1 MLLVWFSVK
10 TVLLTLCLTKC
21 NTKFVFFF
29 CFMLFFISIR
39 YLLKEKKGLK
49 KKVLKNNLKAYLNS
63 ITVIILPFKE
73 NPNFQVILNW
83 ILQILL
89 LHCSKQHRN
98 IEKLLFIEQ
107 NVVITFCPSLCL
119 LRLVLLSLFSRVDVF
134 QFLDTVLCEILNV
147 TSDHMCGCKKTVF
160 TIISIYLILYLQ
172 L

>member
-1 MLLVWFSVK
+1 M
-10 TVLLTLCLTKC
+10 
-21 NTKFVFFF
+21 FFF
-29 CFMLFFISIR
+29 FLFYVIFYFCTLSIKR
-39 YLLKEKKGLK
+39 KKRTE

-147 TSDHMCGCKKTVF
+147 ASDHMCGCKKTVF

>member
-21 NTKFVFFF
+21 NTKFVIFF

-107 NVVITFCPSLCL
+107 KI
-119 LRLVLLSLFSRVDVF
+119 LLSLSA
-134 QFLDTVLCEILNV
+134 LL
-147 TSDHMCGCKKTVF
+147 
-160 TIISIYLILYLQ
+160 SIYCDLCLFRFSQRQMFSSSWTQYSAKF
-172 L
+172 

>member
-21 NTKFVFFF
+21 NTKFV
-29 CFMLFFISIR
+29 LFFLLYVIFYFCTLSIKR
-39 YLLKEKKGLK
+39 KKRTE

-63 ITVIILPFKE
+63 LTVIIMPFKE

-147 TSDHMCGCKKTVF
+147 ASDHMCGCKKTVF

>member
-29 CFMLFFISIR
+29 LLYVIFYFCTLSIKR
-39 YLLKEKKGLK
+39 KKRAE

-107 NVVITFCPSLCL
+107 NIVSLSALLSVYCDLCFFCFSQGQIFSSSWTQYSVKVITCAVAKKPCL
-119 LRLVLLSLFSRVDVF
+119 
-134 QFLDTVLCEILNV
+134 Q
-147 TSDHMCGCKKTVF
+147 
-160 TIISIYLILYLQ
+160 
-172 L
+172 

>member
-10 TVLLTLCLTKC
+10 TVLLTLCLMKC
-21 NTKFVFFF
+21 NTKFAFF
-29 CFMLFFISIR
+29 CFTLLFYYCTLFINR
-39 YLLKEKKGLK
+39 KKMIE

-63 ITVIILPFKE
+63 ITVIIMPFKE

-107 NVVITFCPSLCL
+107 KI
-119 LRLVLLSLFSRVDVF
+119 LLSLSA
-134 QFLDTVLCEILNV
+134 LL
-147 TSDHMCGCKKTVF
+147 
-160 TIISIYLILYLQ
+160 SIYCDLCFFRFSQRQMFSSSWTQYSAKF
-172 L
+172 

>member
-10 TVLLTLCLTKC
+10 AVLLTLCLTNC

-29 CFMLFFISIR
+29 CFMLFLISVR

-107 NVVITFCPSLCL
+107 NIVSFSA
-119 LRLVLLSLFSRVDVF
+119 LLSVYCDLCFFRFSQGQMFSSSWTQYSVKF
-134 QFLDTVLCEILNV
+134 
-147 TSDHMCGCKKTVF
+147 
-160 TIISIYLILYLQ
+160 
-172 L
+172 

>member
-1 MLLVWFSVK
+1 MFYVIFYFY
-10 TVLLTLCLTKC
+10 TL
-21 NTKFVFFF
+21 
-29 CFMLFFISIR
+29 SIKR
-39 YLLKEKKGLK
+39 KKRIE

-119 LRLVLLSLFSRVDVF
+119 LRLVLLSLFSRADVF
-134 QFLDTVLCEILNV
+134 QFLDTVLCEMLNV

>member
-29 CFMLFFISIR
+29 LLYVIFYFCTLSIKR
-39 YLLKEKKGLK
+39 KKRTE

-107 NVVITFCPSLCL
+107 KI
-119 LRLVLLSLFSRVDVF
+119 LLSLSALLFIYCDLCLFRFSQRQMF
-134 QFLDTVLCEILNV
+134 SSSWTQYSAKF
-147 TSDHMCGCKKTVF
+147 
-160 TIISIYLILYLQ
+160 
-172 L
+172 